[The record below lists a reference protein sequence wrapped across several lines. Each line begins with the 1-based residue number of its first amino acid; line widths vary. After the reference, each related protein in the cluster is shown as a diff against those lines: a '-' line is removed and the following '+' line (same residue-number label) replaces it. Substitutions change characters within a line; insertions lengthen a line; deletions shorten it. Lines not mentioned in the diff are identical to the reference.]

1 MHAVCQTALHRSADL
16 NILLLW
22 QAACTPKELREIL
35 GLAGKNVQFNTG
47 IPPVSK
53 GSQGGGT
60 ADRIKRRLHDIFSK
74 AAAAAD
80 PEWAVALDYTVPMLE
95 LQFWTCPNPLTSR

>member
-1 MHAVCQTALHRSADL
+1 MHAVYQTALHRSAEL

-35 GLAGKNVQFNTG
+35 GLAGKNVHFNTD

-53 GSQGGGT
+53 VSQGGGT

-95 LQFWTCPNPLTSR
+95 SQF